1 MYALF
6 LNGKRKPTIFFS
18 IMFFLCHTDVM
29 LSGFGGGI
37 EKMEV
42 NLCVS
47 QG

>member
-1 MYALF
+1 ML
-6 LNGKRKPTIFFS
+6 
-18 IMFFLCHTDVM
+18 FLCHTDVM

-47 QG
+47 QGRMFLRFLLFFLQAL